1 MATSPIT
8 SWQIDG
14 ETMET
19 VRDYYWGLQ
28 NHCRWWLLPWN
39 YKALAPWKKSYD
51 QPRQHIKKQRHYF
64 ADKGPSSQS
73 YGFFRSHVQIWEL
86 DHKESSVPKNWC
98 FWTVVSE
105 KTLKSPLGSKEIQPV
120 NPEGNQSWIFIGRTD
135 AEAEALILWPPDAKN
150 WLIEKHPD
158 AGKDWRQEE
167 KWTTEDE
174 MVGWHHWV
182 DGHEFVQAP
191 GVGDEQGSLACCSLW
206 GRKELDTT
214 ERLNWTDDSS
224 MFKKFQNCFP
234 D

>member
-1 MATSPIT
+1 MATGPVT

-51 QPRQHIKKQRHYF
+51 QHKQQRHYF

-73 YGFFRSHVQIWEL
+73 YGFSRSHIQIWEL
-86 DHKESSVPKNWC
+86 DHKESSAPKNLC

-105 KTLKSPLGSKEIQPV
+105 KTLKSPLGSKEIQQV

-150 WLIEKHPD
+150 WLIEKDPD
-158 AGKDWRQEE
+158 AGKDWGQE
-167 KWTTEDE
+167 KWTTED
-174 MVGWHHWV
+174 
-182 DGHEFVQAP
+182 
-191 GVGDEQGSLACCSLW
+191 
-206 GRKELDTT
+206 
-214 ERLNWTDDSS
+214 
-224 MFKKFQNCFP
+224 
-234 D
+234 